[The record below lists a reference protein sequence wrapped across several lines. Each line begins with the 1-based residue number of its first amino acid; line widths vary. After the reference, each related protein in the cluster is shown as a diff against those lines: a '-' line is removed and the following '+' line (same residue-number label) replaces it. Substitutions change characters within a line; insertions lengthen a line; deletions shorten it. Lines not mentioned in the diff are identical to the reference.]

1 MTDFT
6 NFVNELNSML
16 QSSNSSSVSS
26 SLVSKEVEKV
36 KNEVIV
42 EKKSDETQ
50 RKLKLLVVSTHVNQA
65 NGYSR
70 VVYQLLQ
77 ELSQY
82 SWLKISHF
90 GTQKINGG
98 DVGRSYPKNVKQI
111 DGTSLEKEKQ
121 AGFAFSELASI
132 IIPSEKPDVV
142 LIYNDLAIICSYIE
156 QIRKVHEN
164 RTFKIWSY
172 LDLTYQCV
180 PQIMVDV
187 LNRESE
193 RVFCFTKGWKDVLKS
208 QGITR
213 PVDVMNHGIDSK
225 LLRPIPRDM
234 ARQTLG
240 LPKDVFLFTSLNKNI
255 PRKHLDLVIMS
266 FVKLMI
272 RFPMK
277 PLFMLLVAD
286 KGDQGGFQLFDIFA
300 REIKLSGG
308 SVEMCGNRLLITS
321 RDTCYRDEDIN
332 LLYNAGDVGI
342 SCAEGE
348 GFGLCTFEQMYLGVP
363 QIVPNILGYNEYCTD
378 ENSLMV
384 PPKLRYYLPKVY
396 NSVTGEIQVVDPEDV
411 SKAMEKYV
419 FDENLRKMHGK
430 AGKEKVSTYTWN
442 KCTATLVKRL
452 KVLYDDEE
460 DD

>member
-1 MTDFT
+1 MTDFS

-16 QSSNSSSVSS
+16 MSSNSSTVSS
-26 SLVSKEVEKV
+26 SLLSDEREKV
-36 KNEVIV
+36 KNEVVV
-42 EKKSDETQ
+42 EKKVEESQ
-50 RKLKLLVVSTHVNQA
+50 RKLKLLIVSTHVNQA

-70 VVYQLLQ
+70 VVFQLLE

-82 SWLKISHF
+82 NWLKISHF
-90 GTQKINGG
+90 GTQKIQGG
-98 DVGRSYPKNVKQI
+98 EVGRNYPKSVKQI
-111 DGTSLEKEKQ
+111 DGTALEKEKQ
-121 AGFAFSELASI
+121 AGFAFTELSSI

-142 LIYNDLAIICSYIE
+142 LIYNDLAITCSYIE

-172 LDLTYQCV
+172 LDLTYQCL
-180 PQIMVDV
+180 PQVMVDV
-187 LNRESE
+187 LNRECE
-193 RVFCFTKGWKDVLKS
+193 RVFCFTKGWKEVLKS

-213 PVDVMNHGIDSK
+213 PVDVMNHGIDSR
-225 LLRPIPRDM
+225 LLRSIPRDM

-255 PRKHLDLVIMS
+255 PRKHLDLLIMA

-277 PLFMLLVAD
+277 SLFMLLVAD
-286 KGDQGGFQLFDIFA
+286 KGDQGGYQLFDIFA
-300 REIKLSGG
+300 REIKLNGG
-308 SVEMCGNRLLITS
+308 SVEMYGNRLLITS

-332 LLYNAGDVGI
+332 LLYNAGDVGV

-348 GFGLCTFEQMYLGVP
+348 GFGLCTFEQMYLGIP
-363 QIVPNILGYNEYCTD
+363 QIVPNILGYNEYCNE

-384 PPKLRYYLPKVY
+384 TPKMRLYLPKVY
-396 NSVTGEIQVVDPEDV
+396 NSVTGEIKLVDPEDV
-411 SKAMEKYV
+411 AKAMEKYV

-442 KCTATLVKRL
+442 KCTTTLVKRL
-452 KVLYDDEE
+452 RLLYETEDE
-460 DD
+460 D

>member
-42 EKKSDETQ
+42 EKKSDEPQ
-50 RKLKLLVVSTHVNQA
+50 RKLKLLIVSTHVNQA

-121 AGFAFSELASI
+121 AGFAFSELASV

-308 SVEMCGNRLLITS
+308 SVEMYG
-321 RDTCYRDEDIN
+321 YR
-332 LLYNAGDVGI
+332 
-342 SCAEGE
+342 
-348 GFGLCTFEQMYLGVP
+348 
-363 QIVPNILGYNEYCTD
+363 
-378 ENSLMV
+378 
-384 PPKLRYYLPKVY
+384 
-396 NSVTGEIQVVDPEDV
+396 
-411 SKAMEKYV
+411 
-419 FDENLRKMHGK
+419 
-430 AGKEKVSTYTWN
+430 
-442 KCTATLVKRL
+442 
-452 KVLYDDEE
+452 
-460 DD
+460 